1 MPIYYFNLDGAPSAS
16 MTFNNITHAK
26 DEALCYLAHAMIESP
41 RAFWQELMLGMTI
54 TDEVGRILFTLR
66 LAGSTSSGAS

>member
-16 MTFNNITHAK
+16 MTFESTTCAK
-26 DEALCYLAHAMIESP
+26 DEALRYLAQAAIASP
-41 RAFWQELMLGMTI
+41 STFWQASMLNMTI

-66 LAGSTSSGAS
+66 STVSGAS